1 MNRDNVLFLV
11 IGALTGFIA
20 GYVMHEAMA
29 ARQPAPRN
37 PAVAAQNMPAPPGAR
52 AGAGPAAAGPQAAM
66 EQVQLL
72 RKHVEQNPDDAE
84 AVRQLANL
92 NYEIRNWQRAA
103 DLYQQYLGLVP
114 DDVDVIVDLGA
125 TYRFMGQP
133 QEALARFRR
142 IRELDPEH
150 WRSRYNEVLV
160 LALDL
165 GELDSAITAMEE
177 LQALQ
182 PDNQDVARLAA
193 ELQRRRSG
201 G

>member
-1 MNRDNVLFLV
+1 VNRDNVLFLV

-29 ARQPAPRN
+29 ARQPAPRI
-37 PAVAAQNMPAPPGAR
+37 PATAGQNMPAPPGA
-52 AGAGPAAAGPQAAM
+52 GSSPAAAGPQAAM
-66 EQVQLL
+66 QQVQLL
-72 RKHVEQNPDDAE
+72 RKHVEQNPDDTD

-125 TYRFMGQP
+125 TFRFMGQP
-133 QEALARFRR
+133 REALARFRR

-150 WRSRYNEVLV
+150 WRSRYNEILV

-165 GELDSAITAMEE
+165 GELDSAIAAMEE
-177 LQALQ
+177 LQELQ
-182 PDNQDVARLAA
+182 PDNQDVARLAE
-193 ELQRRRSG
+193 ELQRRRAG